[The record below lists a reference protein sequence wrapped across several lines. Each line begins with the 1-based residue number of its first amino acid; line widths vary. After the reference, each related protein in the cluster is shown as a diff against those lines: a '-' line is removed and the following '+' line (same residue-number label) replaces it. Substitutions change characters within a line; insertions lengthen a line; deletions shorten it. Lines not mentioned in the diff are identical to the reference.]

1 MPAGVLLYHTH
12 NSFPFFGEWGADIP
26 GLYRSLIQK
35 NHLFSMLYAI
45 YNKNKRVEKLYKYH
59 KQAETLVKQHKQ
71 AKSEKTNQKTQGDL

>member
-1 MPAGVLLYHTH
+1 
-12 NSFPFFGEWGADIP
+12 
-26 GLYRSLIQK
+26 
-35 NHLFSMLYAI
+35 MLYAI